1 MSQKY
6 GELATLRVS
15 DIEVSDN
22 SLGDGGSTDSDV
34 QSTQCHTNLTNVDC
48 WACRPEQMTM
58 MTWFGRLDYLR
69 FAVN

>member
-22 SLGDGGSTDSDV
+22 SLGDGGCTDSDV
-34 QSTQCHTNLTNVDC
+34 QSTQRHTNLTNVDC
-48 WACRPEQMTM
+48 WACRPEQMTV
-58 MTWFGRLDYLR
+58 FDDLAD
-69 FAVN
+69 